1 MVVMM
6 EKYSTQLEEIV
17 AERTEQLQEEKR
29 KTDALLFRMLPRYPW
44 KKYSCSLIW
53 GFFFQLISLFE
64 TLIIWYFSC
73 RKVAE
78 ELKLGRPVEAENFE
92 CVTIYFS
99 DIVGFTN
106 LAGGSTPIQA
116 SKQQMIKLQK
126 EILTM
131 PCEIYLGF
139 VFLRMYFFLFLN
151 S

>member
-1 MVVMM
+1 M
-6 EKYSTQLEEIV
+6 
-17 AERTEQLQEEKR
+17 
-29 KTDALLFRMLPRYPW
+29 
-44 KKYSCSLIW
+44 
-53 GFFFQLISLFE
+53 
-64 TLIIWYFSC
+64 
-73 RKVAE
+73 AE

-131 PCEIYLGF
+131 PCKIYLGF
-139 VFLRMYFFLFLN
+139 VFFTRFFFVSTTLIVLEEYKLLLHIILFLLDTFPL

>member
-1 MVVMM
+1 M
-6 EKYSTQLEEIV
+6 
-17 AERTEQLQEEKR
+17 
-29 KTDALLFRMLPRYPW
+29 
-44 KKYSCSLIW
+44 
-53 GFFFQLISLFE
+53 
-64 TLIIWYFSC
+64 
-73 RKVAE
+73 AE

-139 VFLRMYFFLFLN
+139 VFLRVYFYFVSTTLIFIEEYKLLLHMILFLLDTFLL

>member
-1 MVVMM
+1 M
-6 EKYSTQLEEIV
+6 
-17 AERTEQLQEEKR
+17 
-29 KTDALLFRMLPRYPW
+29 
-44 KKYSCSLIW
+44 
-53 GFFFQLISLFE
+53 
-64 TLIIWYFSC
+64 
-73 RKVAE
+73 AE

-139 VFLRMYFFLFLN
+139 VFLRVFFFVSTTLIVIEEYKLLLHIILFLLDTFLL

>member
-1 MVVMM
+1 M
-6 EKYSTQLEEIV
+6 
-17 AERTEQLQEEKR
+17 
-29 KTDALLFRMLPRYPW
+29 
-44 KKYSCSLIW
+44 
-53 GFFFQLISLFE
+53 
-64 TLIIWYFSC
+64 
-73 RKVAE
+73 AE

-126 EILTM
+126 EILTTCM

-139 VFLRMYFFLFLN
+139 VFFTRFFSTTLIVIYRRI
-151 S
+151 

>member
-1 MVVMM
+1 M
-6 EKYSTQLEEIV
+6 
-17 AERTEQLQEEKR
+17 
-29 KTDALLFRMLPRYPW
+29 
-44 KKYSCSLIW
+44 
-53 GFFFQLISLFE
+53 
-64 TLIIWYFSC
+64 
-73 RKVAE
+73 AE

-139 VFLRMYFFLFLN
+139 GFFTRFFFVSTTLIVIEEYKLLLHIILFLLDTFPL

>member
-1 MVVMM
+1 M
-6 EKYSTQLEEIV
+6 
-17 AERTEQLQEEKR
+17 
-29 KTDALLFRMLPRYPW
+29 
-44 KKYSCSLIW
+44 
-53 GFFFQLISLFE
+53 
-64 TLIIWYFSC
+64 
-73 RKVAE
+73 AE

-131 PCEIYLGF
+131 PCKIYLGF
-139 VFLRMYFFLFLN
+139 VFFTRFFFVSTTLIVLEVYKLLLHIILFLLDTFLL

>member
-1 MVVMM
+1 M
-6 EKYSTQLEEIV
+6 
-17 AERTEQLQEEKR
+17 
-29 KTDALLFRMLPRYPW
+29 
-44 KKYSCSLIW
+44 
-53 GFFFQLISLFE
+53 
-64 TLIIWYFSC
+64 
-73 RKVAE
+73 AE

-139 VFLRMYFFLFLN
+139 VFLRVFFVSTTLIVIEEYKLLLHIILFLLDTFPL

>member
-1 MVVMM
+1 M
-6 EKYSTQLEEIV
+6 
-17 AERTEQLQEEKR
+17 
-29 KTDALLFRMLPRYPW
+29 
-44 KKYSCSLIW
+44 
-53 GFFFQLISLFE
+53 
-64 TLIIWYFSC
+64 
-73 RKVAE
+73 
-78 ELKLGRPVEAENFE
+78 GRPVEAENFE

-139 VFLRMYFFLFLN
+139 VFLRVYFFFCFYN
-151 S
+151 SHIYRRIQIIITYDTISP

>member
-1 MVVMM
+1 M
-6 EKYSTQLEEIV
+6 
-17 AERTEQLQEEKR
+17 
-29 KTDALLFRMLPRYPW
+29 
-44 KKYSCSLIW
+44 
-53 GFFFQLISLFE
+53 
-64 TLIIWYFSC
+64 
-73 RKVAE
+73 AE

-131 PCEIYLGF
+131 PCEIYIGF
-139 VFLRMYFFLFLN
+139 VFFYACIFFVSTTLIDIEEYKLLLHIILSLLDTFLL

>member
-1 MVVMM
+1 M
-6 EKYSTQLEEIV
+6 
-17 AERTEQLQEEKR
+17 
-29 KTDALLFRMLPRYPW
+29 
-44 KKYSCSLIW
+44 
-53 GFFFQLISLFE
+53 
-64 TLIIWYFSC
+64 
-73 RKVAE
+73 AE

-131 PCEIYLGF
+131 PCKIYLGF
-139 VFLRMYFFLFLN
+139 VFFTRFFFVSTTLIVIEEYKLLLHIILFLLDTFPL

>member
-1 MVVMM
+1 M
-6 EKYSTQLEEIV
+6 
-17 AERTEQLQEEKR
+17 
-29 KTDALLFRMLPRYPW
+29 
-44 KKYSCSLIW
+44 
-53 GFFFQLISLFE
+53 
-64 TLIIWYFSC
+64 
-73 RKVAE
+73 AE

-139 VFLRMYFFLFLN
+139 VFFTRFFFVSTTLIVIEEYKLLLHIILFLLDTFPL

>member
-1 MVVMM
+1 M
-6 EKYSTQLEEIV
+6 
-17 AERTEQLQEEKR
+17 
-29 KTDALLFRMLPRYPW
+29 
-44 KKYSCSLIW
+44 
-53 GFFFQLISLFE
+53 
-64 TLIIWYFSC
+64 
-73 RKVAE
+73 AE

-139 VFLRMYFFLFLN
+139 VFLRVFFVSTTLIVIEEYKLLLHIILFLLDTFLL

>member
-1 MVVMM
+1 M
-6 EKYSTQLEEIV
+6 
-17 AERTEQLQEEKR
+17 
-29 KTDALLFRMLPRYPW
+29 
-44 KKYSCSLIW
+44 
-53 GFFFQLISLFE
+53 
-64 TLIIWYFSC
+64 
-73 RKVAE
+73 AE

-139 VFLRMYFFLFLN
+139 VFLRVYFYFVSTTLIVIEEYKLLLHMILFLLDTFLL

>member
-1 MVVMM
+1 M
-6 EKYSTQLEEIV
+6 
-17 AERTEQLQEEKR
+17 
-29 KTDALLFRMLPRYPW
+29 
-44 KKYSCSLIW
+44 
-53 GFFFQLISLFE
+53 
-64 TLIIWYFSC
+64 
-73 RKVAE
+73 AE

-139 VFLRMYFFLFLN
+139 VFFTRFFFVSTTLIVLEEYKLLLHIKLFLLDTFLL

>member
-1 MVVMM
+1 M
-6 EKYSTQLEEIV
+6 
-17 AERTEQLQEEKR
+17 
-29 KTDALLFRMLPRYPW
+29 
-44 KKYSCSLIW
+44 
-53 GFFFQLISLFE
+53 
-64 TLIIWYFSC
+64 
-73 RKVAE
+73 AE

-126 EILTM
+126 EILIM

-139 VFLRMYFFLFLN
+139 VFLRVYFYFVSTTLIFIEEYKLLLHMILFLLDTFLL

>member
-1 MVVMM
+1 M
-6 EKYSTQLEEIV
+6 
-17 AERTEQLQEEKR
+17 
-29 KTDALLFRMLPRYPW
+29 
-44 KKYSCSLIW
+44 
-53 GFFFQLISLFE
+53 
-64 TLIIWYFSC
+64 
-73 RKVAE
+73 AE

-131 PCEIYLGF
+131 PCEIYIGF
-139 VFLRMYFFLFLN
+139 VFFYACIFFCFYN
-151 S
+151 SYRYRRIQIIITYNIISP

>member
-1 MVVMM
+1 M
-6 EKYSTQLEEIV
+6 
-17 AERTEQLQEEKR
+17 
-29 KTDALLFRMLPRYPW
+29 
-44 KKYSCSLIW
+44 
-53 GFFFQLISLFE
+53 
-64 TLIIWYFSC
+64 
-73 RKVAE
+73 AE

-139 VFLRMYFFLFLN
+139 VFFTRFFFVSTTLIVIEEYKLLLHIILFLLDTFLL

>member
-1 MVVMM
+1 M
-6 EKYSTQLEEIV
+6 
-17 AERTEQLQEEKR
+17 
-29 KTDALLFRMLPRYPW
+29 
-44 KKYSCSLIW
+44 
-53 GFFFQLISLFE
+53 
-64 TLIIWYFSC
+64 
-73 RKVAE
+73 AE

-131 PCEIYLGF
+131 PCEFYLGF
-139 VFLRMYFFLFLN
+139 VFLRVYFYFVSTSHIYRRIQIIITYDTISLDTFLL

>member
-1 MVVMM
+1 M
-6 EKYSTQLEEIV
+6 
-17 AERTEQLQEEKR
+17 
-29 KTDALLFRMLPRYPW
+29 
-44 KKYSCSLIW
+44 
-53 GFFFQLISLFE
+53 
-64 TLIIWYFSC
+64 
-73 RKVAE
+73 AE

-139 VFLRMYFFLFLN
+139 VFFPRVFFFVSTTLIDIEEYKLLLHIILFLLDTFLL